1 MDRPRL
7 VGCGTSVVAGCPDA
21 SSEHRSHPAVSEVP
35 VQYFQS
41 VIAIA
46 MGVAGVLLFQ
56 IRFFDA
62 SSDARAES
70 SVDARVRLLL
80 LLVLAATVFGSLE
93 AIREGSGRWAAVL
106 VTVGVAVS
114 ILPILLRVLP
124 PLRRAAQTEQR
135 DPRAWI
141 TVLGLI
147 LYAAIVAVIV
157 SID

>member
-1 MDRPRL
+1 M
-7 VGCGTSVVAGCPDA
+7 
-21 SSEHRSHPAVSEVP
+21 SEVP

-46 MGVAGVLLFQ
+46 LGVAGVLLFQ

-62 SSDARAES
+62 SSDARGES
-70 SVDARVRLLL
+70 GVDARVRLLL
-80 LLVLAATVFGSLE
+80 LLVLTATLFGSLE

-106 VTVGVAVS
+106 VTVGVAIS
-114 ILPILLRVLP
+114 MLPILLRVLP
-124 PLRRAAQTEQR
+124 PLTRAAQTEQR